1 MVIGG
6 FFVCLKLLS
15 KFQIKEFVGVIKIEE
30 DSIDDF
36 SFSDPLAFIGQVFY
50 YVIIAIKSKSFN
62 AAEKG
67 MLG

>member
-1 MVIGG
+1 M
-6 FFVCLKLLS
+6 CLKLLS
-15 KFQIKEFVGVIKIEE
+15 KFQIKEFVGVIKNSRS

-50 YVIIAIKSKSFN
+50 YVITAIKSKSFN